1 MTHVEIIDAEI
12 RRLDDRIQQFLKFVG
27 PIDVSL
33 GPVPLASLLGNVL
46 AAVAPEAARAGVSI
60 DRGCTDSS
68 LVVEGDAAQLRDLF
82 LNLAQNAI
90 QAMPKGGRLRVE
102 CGAVADRRIRVR
114 VEDTG
119 VGIAPDNL
127 TRIFELYFTT
137 KDRGTGIGLAT
148 VYRTVQIHDGA
159 IDVESTV
166 GVGTSFIVTLP
177 ASSVQLR

>member
-1 MTHVEIIDAEI
+1 
-12 RRLDDRIQQFLKFVG
+12 
-27 PIDVSL
+27 
-33 GPVPLASLLGNVL
+33 
-46 AAVAPEAARAGVSI
+46 
-60 DRGCTDSS
+60 
-68 LVVEGDAAQLRDLF
+68 VVEGDAAQLRDLF

-102 CGAVADRRIRVR
+102 CGEVADRRIRVR

-137 KDRGTGIGLAT
+137 KRGGTGIGLAT

-166 GVGTSFIVTLP
+166 GVGTTFVVVLP
-177 ASSVQLR
+177 ASVLPASAAQGSYGEVSTKLE

>member
-1 MTHVEIIDAEI
+1 MSSIE
-12 RRLDDRIQQFLKFVG
+12 
-27 PIDVSL
+27 
-33 GPVPLASLLGNVL
+33 
-46 AAVAPEAARAGVSI
+46 RA
-60 DRGCTDSS
+60 CTDSA
-68 LVVEGDAAQLRDLF
+68 LIVEGDAAQLRDLF

-102 CGAVADRRIRVR
+102 CGAVADRRVRIR

-137 KDRGTGIGLAT
+137 KARGTGIGLAT
-148 VYRTVQIHDGA
+148 VYRTVQIHDGT

-166 GVGTSFIVTLP
+166 GAGTTFVVVLP
-177 ASSVQLR
+177 AHRLAAEAATARPRRSSRKRSSERRRVESS